1 MNEPIMAFNSLL
13 KLYSK
18 KGEDMKKLLTS
29 LLIAGLLI
37 TNGPLNAEVSKIRA
51 VKCSIPALHKKFN
64 CTAEEKKVGK
74 KWLIGASVAA
84 AVTALTAIVV
94 GGVKYK
100 QVQQAKKQAELEA
113 RQEAAAE
120 KTTRAN
126 QQSSPTPAQTPS
138 IPAQPKEIP
147 TTIPFAELAKS
158 ITIDGIEAVS
168 GAFGNLF
175 DRVIPMRTAG
185 QNMFQKS
192 LEIVKTKLDEKTRAA
207 QQALQAVGEQKN
219 QLLAKAESAYRQALE
234 QANNLTAQVRS
245 SGEAFM
251 KQTLKELF
259 DINYDAVKQS
269 IARFNTSMSRIS
281 PKLTTLSNVP
291 TWDNLQT
298 VMGYWFS
305 VQGKGYDLWENLSEF
320 LIQLAERK
328 LANAPTVDQLDT
340 VSKPKRAELLK
351 LFWLTYK
358 FDHLYKIYPKF
369 LKSVATTNVAVAGQ
383 AAEQVLSQTGQTFQD
398 LADIYSQSGVWGR
411 LLLTNEMIDP
421 LISIG
426 GYMKTVGKNLQEF
439 TASQPLQQLT
449 KQLPQELN
457 ATSVGSWFKAV
468 AWHPKATVSGVT
480 EIVSKLTP
488 QMLSAQAQLFDSLT
502 KATDLSNTFIQ
513 HSNNMPAFIKQTIV
527 TELSQKPFQNYLN
540 VAKQAVAK
548 EAKISKELFNDVIL
562 HTAGVIN
569 YFEKLLTPLIET
581 IEHLNTM
588 LSKELV
594 TESNLSKLKQSAAQL
609 KAMTSEIARL
619 RNAAKASLSI

>member
-1 MNEPIMAFNSLL
+1 
-13 KLYSK
+13 
-18 KGEDMKKLLTS
+18 
-29 LLIAGLLI
+29 
-37 TNGPLNAEVSKIRA
+37 
-51 VKCSIPALHKKFN
+51 
-64 CTAEEKKVGK
+64 
-74 KWLIGASVAA
+74 
-84 AVTALTAIVV
+84 
-94 GGVKYK
+94 
-100 QVQQAKKQAELEA
+100 
-113 RQEAAAE
+113 
-120 KTTRAN
+120 
-126 QQSSPTPAQTPS
+126 
-138 IPAQPKEIP
+138 
-147 TTIPFAELAKS
+147 
-158 ITIDGIEAVS
+158 
-168 GAFGNLF
+168 
-175 DRVIPMRTAG
+175 
-185 QNMFQKS
+185 
-192 LEIVKTKLDEKTRAA
+192 KTRAA

-219 QLLAKAESAYRQALE
+219 QLLAKAESAYKQALE
-234 QANNLTAQVRS
+234 QANNLTAQVKS

-251 KQTLKELF
+251 KQALKELF

-269 IARFNTSMSRIS
+269 LARFNTSMSRIS

-298 VMGYWFS
+298 VMANWSS
-305 VQGKGYDLWENLSEF
+305 VQGKGYALWENLSSF
-320 LIQLAERK
+320 LTQLTKRK
-328 LANAPTVDQLDT
+328 LANAPTADQLKN
-340 VSKPKRAELLK
+340 VSRPEQAELRRQYPLA
-351 LFWLTYK
+351 YK
-358 FDHLYKIYPKF
+358 FDFLYEIYPRF

-383 AAEQVLSQTGQTFQD
+383 AAEQALSQTGQTFQD

-468 AWHPKATVSGVT
+468 AWHPAATISGVK

-488 QMLSAQAQLFDSLT
+488 QMLSAQAQLFDSLK

-562 HTAGVIN
+562 YTAGVIN

-588 LSKELV
+588 LGKELV